1 MSADDKF
8 EKEYKEELDWL
19 FGRLPMFSRIGAAGY
34 KPGLERVERLDA
46 ELCHPHRRFK
56 SIHIAGTNGK
66 GSTSSMIAS
75 ILMEQ
80 GYKTALY
87 TSPHLVDF
95 RERMRVDGKMIPKER
110 VMRFIRDWKER
121 EKGYQGDQPS
131 FFELTMMMAFQWF
144 AEENVDYAVIEVG
157 MGGRLDSTNIIT
169 PELCVITNISLDHT
183 QFLGHTLP
191 EIALEKAGIMKTGV
205 PVVIGEAE
213 GAVREVFRSHAAE
226 VGAPISEAY
235 VSNELTDA
243 CLDNDGTNLLC
254 ESNLLGSFK
263 FPLTGDYQKKNIN
276 TALEALKAMRGV
288 GIEVSDDAAR
298 RGFANTPANSG
309 LAARWMIMK
318 KNPAVICDTG
328 HNIAGLSYNFSR
340 LESMIAA
347 RRKDNPEARL
357 RIVIGFVADK
367 AIDNIL
373 DLAPADAEYY
383 ITNAAIPR
391 ALPASE
397 LSGRFREHGIE
408 GRVFTKVSEAV
419 AAAGH
424 DSRPEDIIYIGGST
438 FVVADYLESL
448 G

>member
-1 MSADDKF
+1 MSAGDKF
-8 EKEYKEELDWL
+8 EKKYKEELDWL
-19 FGRLPMFSRIGAAGY
+19 FGRLPMFSRVGAAGY

-46 ELCHPHRRFK
+46 ELGHPHRRFK

-95 RERMRVDGKMIPKER
+95 RERMRVNGKMIPKER
-110 VMRFIRDWKER
+110 VLNFIRDWKER
-121 EKGYQGDQPS
+121 EKNYQGDQPS

-157 MGGRLDSTNIIT
+157 MGGRLDSTNIIS
-169 PELCVITNISLDHT
+169 PEVCIITNISLDHT
-183 QFLGHTLP
+183 QFLGHSLP
-191 EIALEKAGIMKTGV
+191 EIAREKAGIMKPGV

-213 GAVREVFRSHAAE
+213 GAVKDVFLSHASE
-226 VGAPISEAY
+226 VGAPLSEAY
-235 VSNELTDA
+235 VTNELIDA
-243 CLDNDGTNLLC
+243 CLDDDGSNLIC
-254 ESNLLGSFK
+254 HSNLLGEFT

-276 TALEALKAMRGV
+276 TALEALKAMRGA
-288 GIEVSDDAAR
+288 GIAVSDDAAR

-318 KNPAVICDTG
+318 KVPTEICDTG

-340 LESMIAA
+340 LESMLAA
-347 RRKDNPEARL
+347 RKKENPEARL

-373 DLAPADAEYY
+373 DLAPKDAEYY

-391 ALPASE
+391 ALPSHQLAE
-397 LSGRFREHGIE
+397 RFRGHGID
-408 GRVFTKVSEAV
+408 GRVFDGVSEAV
-419 AAAGH
+419 AAAEN
-424 DSRPEDIIYIGGST
+424 DSCPKDIVYIGGST
-438 FVVADYLESL
+438 FVVADYLGSL
-448 G
+448 